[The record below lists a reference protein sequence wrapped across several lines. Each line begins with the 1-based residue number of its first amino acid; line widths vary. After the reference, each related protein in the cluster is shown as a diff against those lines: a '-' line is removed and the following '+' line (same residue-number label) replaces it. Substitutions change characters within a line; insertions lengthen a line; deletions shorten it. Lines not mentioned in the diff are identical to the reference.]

1 MDNPETL
8 ATLGTQDTGQR
19 LEKTKGAIKN
29 GQCRDTGNIGHTRHE
44 TKTINLKHN
53 TTQKTKKMSNLDAT
67 KKTDTNPGSYDW
79 SS

>member
-29 GQCRDTGNIGHTRHE
+29 GKSRDTDNIGYTRHR
-44 TKTINLKHN
+44 TKTNKTKS
-53 TTQKTKKMSNLDAT
+53 TTQKTKKMSNTDPT
-67 KKTDTNPGSYDW
+67 KNSV
-79 SS
+79 